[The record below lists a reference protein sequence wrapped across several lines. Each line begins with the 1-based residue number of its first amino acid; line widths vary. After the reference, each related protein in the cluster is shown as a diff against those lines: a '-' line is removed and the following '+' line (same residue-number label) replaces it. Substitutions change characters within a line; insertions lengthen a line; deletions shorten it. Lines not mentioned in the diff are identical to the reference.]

1 MPTKNSIRHIRQALI
16 DLAEPGRKTQQESYF
31 KTGEGEYGAGD
42 VFRGVR
48 VPNVRKVAKQ
58 FQDVSLDV
66 VEELLHSKYHEDR
79 QTALFIMVNKF
90 LKAEDST
97 RERIYR
103 LYLKNTGFINNWDL
117 VDGSA
122 AHIVGAYLLDK
133 DKKVLYTLAQS
144 ESLWERRIA
153 MLSTLYYIKQ
163 NQFKDTFQIA
173 AILLDDD
180 EDLIHK
186 AVGWMLRE
194 VGNRSIEAEEEFLK
208 PRYHT
213 MPRTM
218 LRYAIEKFPET
229 KRVAY
234 LNGKI

>member
-1 MPTKNSIRHIRQALI
+1 MPAKNSIQQIRQALI
-16 DLAEPGRKTQQESYF
+16 NFAEPGRKEQQERYF

-42 VFRGVR
+42 IFRGVR
-48 VPNVRKVAKQ
+48 VPKVRKVAKQ
-58 FQDVSLDV
+58 FQGVSLDV

-79 QTALFIMVNKF
+79 QTALFILVNKF
-90 LKAEDST
+90 PKANDSM
-97 RERIYR
+97 RERIFK
-103 LYLKNTGFINNWDL
+103 LYLNNTDFINNWDL

-133 DKKVLYTLAQS
+133 DKHILRTLAHS
-144 ESLWERRIA
+144 EFLWERRIA
-153 MLSTLYYIKQ
+153 MLSTLHYIKQ
-163 NQFKDTFQIA
+163 NQFKATFQIA
-173 AILLDDD
+173 DILLNDD

-229 KRVAY
+229 KRRAY